1 MRNSGRKFILEGKA
15 MHLSSQ
21 VRIQLDLFV
30 NGLGVCIN
38 RVLRVLRVLFALFW
52 LLAEYKLINISICE
66 ELWNDTVS
74 SHQSKEKGDL

>member
-1 MRNSGRKFILEGKA
+1 MRNSRRKFILEGKA

-38 RVLRVLRVLFALFW
+38 RVLRVLFALFW
-52 LLAEYKLINISICE
+52 LLAEYKLTNISICE